1 MRAKKQTQQREA
13 LRQKLNTRGAQLT
26 TQRAAV
32 YEYLSGVEHHPT
44 AEEVFLAVKPRLPR
58 ISLAT
63 VYKNLEA
70 LAACGAVSKL
80 TYGDASARYDIR
92 TDHHYHTRC
101 LGCGKLWDVD
111 APGGTTR
118 LEHIKPQAGFEVKH
132 YRLELLGYCRQC
144 RTKGTSG

>member
-1 MRAKKQTQQREA
+1 MSAKKQIQRQEA
-13 LRQKLNTRGAQLT
+13 LRQKLNIQGAQLT

-44 AEEVFLAVKPRLPR
+44 AEEVFFAVKAKLQR

-70 LAACGAVSKL
+70 LVNCGLVSKL

-101 LGCGKLWDVD
+101 LRCGKIWDLD
-111 APGGTTR
+111 AQGGFKL
-118 LEHIKPQAGFEVKH
+118 LERIKPQTGFEVKD
-132 YRLELLGYCRQC
+132 YRLELLGYCREC
-144 RTKGTSG
+144 RR